1 MEPTQEA
8 RSSFTQTERRQ
19 RIERAL
25 LAVAA
30 AIKRDDYDAARQEW
44 SSLRCDLEARR
55 SRRTRRGSA
64 SR

>member
-8 RSSFTQTERRQ
+8 VSSFTQTERRQ

-44 SSLRCDLEARR
+44 SSLRSDLEARR